1 MTDSLQAIC
10 AELRALPFG
19 VFLSG
24 QSNWFASRLERLDA
38 EMRKDNGDSPIRR
51 G

>member
-1 MTDSLQAIC
+1 MTNPDSLQAIC

-24 QSNWFASRLERLDA
+24 QSNGFASR
-38 EMRKDNGDSPIRR
+38 S
-51 G
+51 